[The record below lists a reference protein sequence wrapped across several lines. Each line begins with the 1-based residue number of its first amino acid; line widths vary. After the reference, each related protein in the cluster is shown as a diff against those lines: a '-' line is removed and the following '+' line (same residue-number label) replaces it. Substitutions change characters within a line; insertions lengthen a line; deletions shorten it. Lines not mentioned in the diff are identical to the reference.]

1 MHHLCTDYSSAH
13 SLPHSL
19 NSFIQCQLMHYAHA
33 FMFAGVLSAAFLL
46 LCTSSAFVSFGVDTQ
61 NHPLLLN
68 RKEIACRPTVKSV
81 TDAEISTYYI
91 MSEHQH

>member
-1 MHHLCTDYSSAH
+1 MR
-13 SLPHSL
+13 
-19 NSFIQCQLMHYAHA
+19 CQLMHYAHA
-33 FMFAGVLSAAFLL
+33 FMYAGVLLAAFIL

-68 RKEIACRPTVKSV
+68 RKEIACRPKVKSL
-81 TDAEISTYYI
+81 TDAEMSTYYI